1 MSVGGSKEICFIKS
15 ESLLYYIAGSLIE
28 WIEIFLV
35 IGYNMN
41 QNTEYEKYT
50 QEIYQQL
57 LNTDFGNVKTV
68 EVLHNVKLR
77 GWFG

>member
-1 MSVGGSKEICFIKS
+1 MLLKSQMSVGGSKEICFIKS

-41 QNTEYEKYT
+41 QNTEYEK
-50 QEIYQQL
+50 
-57 LNTDFGNVKTV
+57 
-68 EVLHNVKLR
+68 
-77 GWFG
+77 